1 MMKIAIGCDHKGY
14 EAKKAIIDYLKAK
27 EILVTDEGTYSE
39 QSCDYP
45 DYGYKVA
52 SKVGKGEV
60 NFGILICY
68 TGIGMS
74 IVANKVKGVR
84 ASLVGSIEDAIL
96 TREHNNSNVLCL
108 SAKNTSIELIIKIV
122 DAYLN
127 ASFAG
132 GRHQARVDKITK
144 VENNDYEER

>member
-14 EAKKAIIDYLKAK
+14 EAKKDIIDYLKAK

-52 SKVGKGEV
+52 SKVAKGEV